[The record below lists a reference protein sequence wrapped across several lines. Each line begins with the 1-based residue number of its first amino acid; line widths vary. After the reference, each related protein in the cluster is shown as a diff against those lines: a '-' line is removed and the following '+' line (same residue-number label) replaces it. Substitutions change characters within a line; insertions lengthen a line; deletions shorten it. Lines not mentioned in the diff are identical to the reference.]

1 MELAAISALSIAVI
15 VVLVLGLLWIAV
27 LLRIK
32 RNVDRY

>member
-1 MELAAISALSIAVI
+1 MELAAISVLSIAVI